1 MHPCSTRPVDERLD
15 ALERLARLQQSGLLT
30 PAELAAEKERILG
43 GSSGAGVAAPA
54 MPAPVPEPALPA
66 EPGQLGRAVRRHKWL
81 LAGAAA
87 ALLLSAFLVYLILAR
102 PEQGP
107 AVGRA
112 KGKPAESAAAEP
124 ALASGLDLADLLDG
138 GPGTCAFGARLRS
151 IVGEIG
157 ATPPSRAL
165 SVPGFEA
172 PITARAAEL
181 RPEGASSSAIALDLP
196 IAGQWHGLQVTR
208 IRLVNWRD
216 ASISSVQVQFSD
228 LSERVRGRLNSAGFR
243 LPETGRLRQ
252 FELGNVDGSIGV
264 EALAN
269 GTALTCA
276 SAQTT
281 GNRTP
286 AGDSGGN
293 RAG

>member
-43 GSSGAGVAAPA
+43 GSGAPGAATPA
-54 MPAPVPEPALPA
+54 IATPAAEPAPPA
-66 EPGQLGRAVRRHKWL
+66 EPGRVGKAVRRHKWL
-81 LAGAAA
+81 FAGVAAG
-87 ALLLSAFLVYLILAR
+87 LLLTAFLVYLILAR
-102 PEQGP
+102 PAQSP
-107 AVGRA
+107 AVGRGKA
-112 KGKPAESAAAEP
+112 KPAEAAAVEP
-124 ALASGLDLADLLDG
+124 VAASGVDLADLLDG

-151 IVGEIG
+151 IVGELG
-157 ATPPSRAL
+157 ATPRSRAL

-172 PITARAAEL
+172 PITARVAEL

-196 IAGQWHGLQVTR
+196 ISGQWHGLQVTR
-208 IRLVNWRD
+208 IRLVNWRES
-216 ASISSVQVQFSD
+216 SIFSVQVQFSD
-228 LSERVRGRLNSAGFR
+228 LSERVRSRLNSAGFR

-264 EALAN
+264 EALTN

-286 AGDSGGN
+286 DGDSAGN
-293 RAG
+293 RVG